1 VIVEQRSKPAIVVVT
16 SEFEQLAHQLAGHLG
31 HAALRVLVLPY
42 PLEGRPVDELVSI
55 AEHAYP
61 ELLTMLGVTP

>member
-1 VIVEQRSKPAIVVVT
+1 
-16 SEFEQLAHQLAGHLG
+16 
-31 HAALRVLVLPY
+31 VLVLPY

-61 ELLTMLGVTP
+61 ELLTMLGVTT

>member
-1 VIVEQRSKPAIVVVT
+1 MIVEQRAKPAIVVVT
-16 SEFEQLAHQLAGHLG
+16 SEFEHLAHQLAGHLG
-31 HAALRVLVLPY
+31 HRALRVLVLPY

-61 ELLTMLGVTP
+61 ELLTLLGVTT